1 MTISARV
8 GARIAP
14 ASAGSPCGSARSE
27 GRRWPLPADFRRIGR
42 RWLSGREDQRAWSFV
57 WQRLL
62 ELAPDDTDLRR
73 IGRDWLGGREDRP
86 EWTFVWQ
93 PLLRHAPGDS
103 EFRKIGRKWLSGR
116 EDHRAWGF
124 VWQRL
129 FALDPGDTD
138 LRKTGREWLD
148 RNKTHP
154 ARKAVRRR
162 LDKSHSEARSIGSS
176 KTDISVLSGSS
187 RASSAKAR

>member
-1 MTISARV
+1 MSAHVLLQHPQDHRADRLV
-8 GARIAP
+8 PKGGGGLYLP
-14 ASAGSPCGSARSE
+14 TSAGLDVGGSADERTSVP
-27 GRRWPLPADFRRIGR
+27 GVSCGNGCSNSP
-42 RWLSGREDQRAWSFV
+42 
-57 WQRLL
+57 
-62 ELAPDDTDLRR
+62 PDDTDLRR

-93 PLLRHAPGDS
+93 PLLRHPPGDS

-148 RNKTHP
+148 GASAINCCYH
-154 ARKAVRRR
+154 A
-162 LDKSHSEARSIGSS
+162 L
-176 KTDISVLSGSS
+176 ISF
-187 RASSAKAR
+187 

>member
-1 MTISARV
+1 MV
-8 GARIAP
+8 GS
-14 ASAGSPCGSARSE
+14 SAGAVT
-27 GRRWPLPADFRRIGR
+27 RR
-42 RWLSGREDQRAWSFV
+42 
-57 WQRLL
+57 RLL
-62 ELAPDDTDLRR
+62 GCIRRFRLRAQPLHIDAAPHRCIEFHSIHPSCVPQNTL
-73 IGRDWLGGREDRP
+73 GMLGGPRERSGFPPPSGDASHRRSVVYFCSAVL
-86 EWTFVWQ
+86 T
-93 PLLRHAPGDS
+93 LLRHAPGDS